1 MKKTISLILLF
12 CLSMSVGLSNGQTA
26 SDEQDTFLAKM
37 FNYANTH
44 NLKALEKLRDQIE
57 MKKDR
62 NLSAAYSLA
71 LYIAAPKKYRQQYVD
86 NFPTDSEGINYFN
99 ERIELKELT
108 PSYLYIDAIGVIAE
122 DGDDKAIEKVI
133 IGINHSDGGAAELFC
148 DSLARLFNKQLRK
161 TLRVF
166 SRIDE
171 ELRKKAYIC
180 FELMEAKEY
189 SSLKTRLEKLKAKAT
204 EAEIKVIRE
213 IGNCE

>member
-1 MKKTISLILLF
+1 
-12 CLSMSVGLSNGQTA
+12 MSVGLSNGQTA

-108 PSYLYIDAIGVIAE
+108 PSYLYID
-122 DGDDKAIEKVI
+122 EKVI